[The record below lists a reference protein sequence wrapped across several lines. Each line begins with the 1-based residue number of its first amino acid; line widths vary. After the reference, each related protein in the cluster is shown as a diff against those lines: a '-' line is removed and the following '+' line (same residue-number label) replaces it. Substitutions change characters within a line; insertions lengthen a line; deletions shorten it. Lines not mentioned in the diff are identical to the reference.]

1 MKRLKRGRYGNII
14 IKKSIFFDF
23 YAAAITL
30 GEFIARV
37 SFIVNIQKNPCK
49 ARVFC
54 FIPQ

>member
-23 YAAAITL
+23 YAAATTL

-37 SFIVNIQKNPCK
+37 SFIANTHKNPCQ

-54 FIPQ
+54 FMA